1 MAVLAIVIGLPQVGQ
16 SVTEGIISKW
26 LKKPGDYVEKYDP
39 LLEVMTDKVNME
51 VPSPHSGTLTKIL
64 VAEGDSVPMG
74 SPIAEMETADDVQF
88 DRTKLKIDHDSR
100 VGEFLDSVR
109 SVGPTG
115 SGEGGQGMATIP
127 ESAIFPSLKPSARK
141 QASRAGKTVVSPVVR
156 RLLDKHNLDISKIS
170 GSGSGGRVTR
180 DDVLAHLLSYD
191 GSEPLGSSGIAST
204 KLTPMRKAIA
214 DHMTLSSREIPVA
227 WTMVEVDVSG
237 MVDFRDAYK
246 DSFIAQHDAPLT
258 YLSLVGHAV
267 AQTLRNHLKLNSR
280 WGEDRIIQNPDIE
293 LGVAVS
299 TVEGL
304 IVPVVHGADKLSI
317 IELALWIHHLA
328 EAARLGSLRLD
339 DVQGGT
345 FTLNNTGAL
354 GSVVSFPIIN
364 HPQVAILTTEAV
376 VRRPVVM
383 GNDIKIRSIM
393 NLCLA
398 FDHRVCDGGDA
409 APFLNEIKD
418 RLEAITEKTP
428 LE

>member
-74 SPIAEMETADDVQF
+74 SPIAEMETADDVQPGP
-88 DRTKLKIDHDSR
+88 TKSKIDHDGR

-127 ESAIFPSLKPSARK
+127 EPASSPVLRPSVEK
-141 QASRAGKTVVSPVVR
+141 QRGLEGKNAVSPVVR
-156 RLLDKHNLDISKIS
+156 RLLEKHNLDVSKIS

-180 DDVLAHLLSYD
+180 DDVLNYVLAQNV
-191 GSEPLGSSGIAST
+191 SEPSGDPSISSI

-214 DHMTLSSREIPVA
+214 DHMTVSSREIPVA

-237 MVDFRDAYK
+237 IVAFRDSHK
-246 DSFIAQHDAPLT
+246 KSFIDEHGAPLT
-258 YLSLVGHAV
+258 YLSLVAHTV
-267 AQTLRNHLKLNSR
+267 ARALRNHLKLNSR
-280 WGEDRIIQNPDIE
+280 WAEDRIIQNPDIE
-293 LGVAVS
+293 LGIAVS

-304 IVPVVHGADKLSI
+304 IVPVVHDADKLSI
-317 IELALWIHHLA
+317 TELALRIHHLA
-328 EAARLGSLRLD
+328 EMARSGRLRLE

-364 HPQVAILTTEAV
+364 HPQVAILTSEAV
-376 VRRPVVM
+376 VKRPVVM
-383 GNDIKIRSIM
+383 GDDIKIRSIM

-418 RLEAITEKTP
+418 RLEAITAEMP
-428 LE
+428 LK